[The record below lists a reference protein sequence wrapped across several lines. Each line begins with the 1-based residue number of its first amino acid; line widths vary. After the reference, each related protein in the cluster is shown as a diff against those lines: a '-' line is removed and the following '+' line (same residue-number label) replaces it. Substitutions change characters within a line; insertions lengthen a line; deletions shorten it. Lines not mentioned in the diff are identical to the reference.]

1 MAHTID
7 ARAYGLMS
15 CSEAGVQTIQPLQA
29 SDEQTKRQQHSACH
43 GGCNQGRMCTC
54 APKPAEAATDIGAD
68 DEGDRS
74 GDLPEGAGL
83 IISAAIGGTIAAVAM
98 AWHMWAGFFQ

>member
-74 GDLPEGAGL
+74 GDLPEGGL
-83 IISAAIGGTIAAVAM
+83 IACLLVFSILGLCLWAHASASG
-98 AWHMWAGFFQ
+98 WFK

>member
-1 MAHTID
+1 MNLYAPLATDAEIRAAHDTSIEPGH
-7 ARAYGLMS
+7 YPHFKLS
-15 CSEAGVQTIQPLQA
+15 QA
-29 SDEQTKRQQHSACH
+29 PIT
-43 GGCNQGRMCTC
+43 
-54 APKPAEAATDIGAD
+54 AEAATEVGAD

-74 GDLPEGAGL
+74 RDLPEGAGL